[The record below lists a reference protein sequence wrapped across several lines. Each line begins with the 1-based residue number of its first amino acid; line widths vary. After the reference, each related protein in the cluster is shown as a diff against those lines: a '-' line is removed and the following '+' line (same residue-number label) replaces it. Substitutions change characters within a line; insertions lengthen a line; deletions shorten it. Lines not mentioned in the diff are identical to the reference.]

1 VHGEGTSIGSGV
13 LGYTFRAMDATR
25 AAEPARPVSL
35 AANLLARSAP
45 ILELAAFAGILCL
58 AATLRLPN
66 LNAYT
71 GKFDEG
77 IRTAQLMLMSQ
88 GFRPV
93 RDIFAS
99 QGPLSLDVFFP
110 FWQAAGQ
117 SLGGARLAVVIYSLA
132 AIVLSGLI
140 ARSIGGTL
148 AGIVTAVMLAVSPT
162 FLKNSRLA
170 LVEIPAMVP
179 ALASILALL
188 YARQRGSTVAV
199 AMAAVLLGVALMIKP
214 MVMPVIA
221 PFIVLL
227 VMRRAP
233 VRVILRD
240 VLVAGFAGAVTLGLI
255 ALLFGPDRLF
265 DQVVRYRQGS
275 VAVEKWSFGENWRL
289 IADELVNEQVGSFV
303 LAGAGLLALAR
314 WRPAFAVAIIAWL
327 GASFWLLITYV
338 PLQIKHD
345 AILIPPM
352 CIAAGAGLGLI
363 VCHTRVSRTRP
374 FAIALAA
381 CAMVPLAV
389 YLVGVPNISARNRQ
403 TINVAGEGRAELY
416 EDETELVQALTGVN
430 DFIISDDPFLSYGTD
445 RLVPP
450 LMVDTSYYR
459 IRSGSLSPLDVIASA
474 NDYDVK
480 LMFLFTDGL
489 RELTR
494 FADFVDDRYQVI
506 STQERRNG
514 KDRSIYLR
522 KDADLTLARAWLERQ
537 LNSRTDV
544 SFANQMRLNGYAVD
558 RQEIRPGG
566 SLDLTLAWEAIG
578 PTSVDYRI
586 VTILRGPDGQIVE
599 QSERSL
605 SGGGVG
611 TSRWEPGRWLFRS
624 TELDIRRARQP
635 GDYTLAVG
643 LYDSRARKLA
653 PVTSGGSGE
662 DSVIATLRMRP

>member
-1 VHGEGTSIGSGV
+1 
-13 LGYTFRAMDATR
+13 MDATR
-25 AAEPARPVSL
+25 AAEPAQPVRS
-35 AANLLARSAP
+35 AANLLARTAP
-45 ILELAAFAGILCL
+45 IMELAAFAGTLCL
-58 AATLRLPN
+58 AAALRLPN

-77 IRTAQLMLMSQ
+77 IRTAQLMLMSH

-110 FWQAAGQ
+110 FWQLAGQ
-117 SLGGARLAVVIYSLA
+117 SLGGARLAVVIYSLIA
-132 AIVLSGLI
+132 VVLSSLI
-140 ARSIGGTL
+140 ARNVGGTP
-148 AGIVTAVMLAVSPT
+148 AGIVTAAMLAVSPT

-170 LVEIPAMVP
+170 LVEIPALVP
-179 ALASILALL
+179 ALASILTLL
-188 YARQRGSTVAV
+188 YARRSGSSTAV
-199 AMAAVLLGVALMIKP
+199 ALAAVLLAVALMIKP
-214 MVMPVIA
+214 MVA
-221 PFIVLL
+221 PAIVPFGALL
-227 VMRRAP
+227 LWRRAP
-233 VRVILRD
+233 ARD
-240 VLVAGFAGAVTLGLI
+240 VLRDALVAGIAGAATLGVI
-255 ALLFGPDRLF
+255 AVLFGPDRLF

-275 VAVEKWSFGENWRL
+275 VAVEKWSFKENWKL
-289 IADELVNEQVGSFV
+289 IADELVNEQVGSFA
-303 LAGAGLLALAR
+303 LAVVGLLALAR
-314 WRPAFAVAIIAWL
+314 WRPVFLVAMAGWL

-345 AILIPPM
+345 AILIPPLR
-352 CIAAGAGLGLI
+352 IAAGAGLGLI
-363 VCHTRVSRTRP
+363 IGHVRATRSRP
-374 FAIALAA
+374 FAVALAA
-381 CAMVPLAV
+381 CAIVPIIV
-389 YLVGVPNISARNRQ
+389 YLIGAPNISARNRQ

-416 EDETELVQALTGVN
+416 SDETELVQALTGVN

-474 NDYDVK
+474 TDYDVK

-489 RELTR
+489 RELSR
-494 FADFVDDRYQVI
+494 FAEFVDERYQVVT
-506 STQERRNG
+506 TQERRNG

-522 KDADLTLARAWLERQ
+522 KNADLTSARAWLERR
-537 LNSRTDV
+537 LSARTDV
-544 SFANQMRLNGYAVD
+544 GFANQMRLIGYAVD

-566 SLDLTLAWEAIG
+566 SLELTLAWEALG
-578 PTSVDYRI
+578 PTAVDYRV

-611 TSRWEPGRWLFRS
+611 TSRWEAGRWLFR
-624 TELDIRRARQP
+624 TAELDIRRARQP

-662 DSVIATLRMRP
+662 DAVITTLRMRP